1 MRVSQII
8 PIPAV
13 ILGLPLRESENP
25 YLVAEVGSTRIEVE
39 VEECKE
45 PSVAAGATDDLA
57 GQVVSFAK
65 RLLKEL
71 GLDACINLKWSA
83 PEGTPRAGLYASL
96 TAHIL
101 KSVARA
107 YGESLEVYEIL
118 EYARLLDDLETGW
131 GAWHSVVDA
140 LRYASLM
147 GGTVVYRNDE
157 EYAKLSNTTVRGF
170 KESSLIVKEQLF
182 DKETL
187 GPDLYGA
194 LIHTVGVLVLEGAV
208 RVRDSNRKPSLKP
221 LIQLHNH
228 LAHFFWGLSTPEGS
242 ILSPGL
248 WPEFE
253 RIKLLD

>member
-1 MRVSQII
+1 MRVSQIV
-8 PIPAV
+8 PVPAV
-13 ILGLPLRESENP
+13 ILGLPLKESENP

-39 VEECKE
+39 VEECRE
-45 PSVAAGATDDLA
+45 PSVVAGATDDL
-57 GQVVSFAK
+57 GGRVVSFAK

-71 GLDACINLKWSA
+71 GLDACINLKWTT
-83 PEGTPRAGLYASL
+83 PEGTPRAGLYAAL

-101 KSVARA
+101 RSVARA

-118 EYARLLDDLETGW
+118 EYARLLDGLETGW
-131 GAWHSVVDA
+131 EAWYSVVDA

-157 EYAKLSNTTVRGF
+157 EYAKLSNT
-170 KESSLIVKEQLF
+170 IVKGFMESFSTAREQLF
-182 DKETL
+182 DKEAL

-208 RVRDSNRKPSLKP
+208 RVRDSNGNPALEP
-221 LIQLHNH
+221 LIRLHNH
-228 LAHFFWGLSTPEGS
+228 LVHFFWGLSAPEGS
-242 ILSPGL
+242 ILSPGI